1 MERTEVL
8 DMMGELKL
16 YGMRNAYDEALATAV
31 KRKHEPQHF
40 VGDLLKAEIS
50 EKQAR
55 SIKYQLTI
63 AKLPLAK
70 DIDDFTCKGTP
81 INESL
86 VRDLAGGNFIAQQRK
101 MSSWLGGR
109 ARARRIWR
117 SRSHEVVSAPD
128 LAVASSPRSILST
141 GSRLKVELAAKA
153 GWQLGIHDH
162 EASARA
168 QLAPGPVQDMEM
180 VRNGIVGQPKHD
192 PIERLR
198 GAVFRGVTFYKLDV
212 VPFVAVAKRV
222 RLG

>member
-70 DIDDFTCKGTP
+70 ISTTSRTRGHRSMKASCAIWLAATS
-81 INESL
+81 SL
-86 VRDLAGGNFIAQQRK
+86 NNA

-109 ARARRIWR
+109 ARARRI
-117 SRSHEVVSAPD
+117 
-128 LAVASSPRSILST
+128 
-141 GSRLKVELAAKA
+141 
-153 GWQLGIHDH
+153 
-162 EASARA
+162 
-168 QLAPGPVQDMEM
+168 
-180 VRNGIVGQPKHD
+180 
-192 PIERLR
+192 
-198 GAVFRGVTFYKLDV
+198 
-212 VPFVAVAKRV
+212 
-222 RLG
+222 

>member
-1 MERTEVL
+1 MIIERTEVL

-55 SIKYQLTI
+55 SIKYQLRT

-70 DIDDFTCKGTP
+70 DIDDFTYKGTP

-86 VRDLAGGNFIAQQRK
+86 VRDLAGGNFIAQQRNVV
-101 MSSWLGGR
+101 LVGGR

-153 GWQLGIHDH
+153 G
-162 EASARA
+162 S
-168 QLAPGPVQDMEM
+168 
-180 VRNGIVGQPKHD
+180 
-192 PIERLR
+192 PII
-198 GAVFRGVTFYKLDV
+198 
-212 VPFVAVAKRV
+212 
-222 RLG
+222 